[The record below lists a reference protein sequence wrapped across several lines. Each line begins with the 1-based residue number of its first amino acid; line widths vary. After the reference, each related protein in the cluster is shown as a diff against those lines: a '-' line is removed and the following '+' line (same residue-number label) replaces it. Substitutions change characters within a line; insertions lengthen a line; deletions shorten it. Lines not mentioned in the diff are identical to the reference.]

1 MPGRRLANMTDKIKL
16 LIAVLLVVAGIGG
29 FYMLADAPVVVR
41 VLSVLAGLA
50 LGAVVAA
57 FTDAGRAVLALAQD
71 SWVEA
76 RKVVWPTRQE
86 TLQMVAVVVVFVLVM
101 GLFLWLVDSLL
112 FGLTKWLMGGA
123 G

>member
-1 MPGRRLANMTDKIKL
+1 MTDKIKL